1 MGVSMKLTAEDRAH
15 ISEMERLSK
24 CLPRR
29 LEVLAMVRAGQ
40 ITLKEG
46 QRMIK
51 KEEKAGG

>member
-1 MGVSMKLTAEDRAH
+1 MSMKLTAEDKAH
-15 ISEMERLSK
+15 ISEMERLIK